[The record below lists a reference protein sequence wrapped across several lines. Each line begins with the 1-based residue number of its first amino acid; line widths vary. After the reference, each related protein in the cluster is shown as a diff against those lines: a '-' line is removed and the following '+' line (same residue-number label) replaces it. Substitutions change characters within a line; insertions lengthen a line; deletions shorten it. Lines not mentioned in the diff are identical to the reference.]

1 MCYNHPRT
9 HAHIAPLCCGA
20 SSILD
25 MLLFH
30 ISVYRSSV
38 RFFFFP
44 PQCQN
49 ILLYRHRIIFFN
61 QLPTDGHLGRFPFFD
76 TINNV
81 TEDSLTNGLLSVEHI
96 PRSGDLGSTS
106 SQVKL

>member
-1 MCYNHPRT
+1 MHTSPLFAVVLVPYLTCYFFT
-9 HAHIAPLCCGA
+9 YQCIAVL
-20 SSILD
+20 
-25 MLLFH
+25 
-30 ISVYRSSV
+30 SV
-38 RFFFFP
+38 FFFFP